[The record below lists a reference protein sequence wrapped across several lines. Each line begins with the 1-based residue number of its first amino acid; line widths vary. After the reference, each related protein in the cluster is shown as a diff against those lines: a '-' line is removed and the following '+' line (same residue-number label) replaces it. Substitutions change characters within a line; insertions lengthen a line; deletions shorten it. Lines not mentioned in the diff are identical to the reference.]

1 MGERSNQDGW
11 VNNAR
16 QRVCQGARARRE
28 RMEKRIPDRKGGN
41 GRLVSRKSD
50 KSIKN
55 PHRNL
60 GLKRLQVK
68 ATGAAAH
75 HENSVEKVKGENE
88 GFPVAI
94 IVN

>member
-1 MGERSNQDGW
+1 
-11 VNNAR
+11 
-16 QRVCQGARARRE
+16 
-28 RMEKRIPDRKGGN
+28 
-41 GRLVSRKSD
+41 LVSRKSD

-68 ATGAAAH
+68 ATGAAVH